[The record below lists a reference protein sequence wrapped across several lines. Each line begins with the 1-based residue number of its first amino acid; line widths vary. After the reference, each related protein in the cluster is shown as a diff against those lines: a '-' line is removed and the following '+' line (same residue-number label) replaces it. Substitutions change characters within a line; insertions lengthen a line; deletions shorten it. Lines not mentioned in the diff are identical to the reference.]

1 MRQDRSGKWTA
12 SCLAPDG
19 ERVRAPET
27 FETKKD
33 AEIWLSQGEADL
45 SRGDWRAP
53 DAAAVDF
60 R

>member
-1 MRQDRSGKWTA
+1 MAHKKGRRRRFGAVRQYRSGSWTA

-19 ERVRAPET
+19 ERVRAEET

-33 AEIWLSQGEADL
+33 AEPVPDQG
-45 SRGDWRAP
+45 RVQGVR
-53 DAAAVDF
+53 